1 MPGFLWDMARQASG
15 WSPHWRGALS
25 LCLCDSASRE
35 HCGAG
40 TEQGEPGKGF
50 SCFIWR
56 LTQGAKEATH
66 HSPNVP
72 PLHDSLGS
80 LPSPLSLKLLPPFV
94 WLPPQRPISPPF
106 PGKRTLPH
114 KDLQPDC
121 ALGQVQAPSRCQ
133 HPPVPRGFSPGGS
146 EQRAEKA
153 INMHNSKG
161 GDPEP
166 P

>member
-35 HCGAG
+35 HCGVG

-80 LPSPLSLKLLPPFV
+80 LPSPLSLKLLPPSV
-94 WLPPQRPISPPF
+94 WPPPQRCCHIRPFLLPFWGREPSPT
-106 PGKRTLPH
+106 RTCSQILPS
-114 KDLQPDC
+114 
-121 ALGQVQAPSRCQ
+121 ARCR
-133 HPPVPRGFSPGGS
+133 HPPDASIHQYQEAFLQGDQSRGLR
-146 EQRAEKA
+146 RA
-153 INMHNSKG
+153 
-161 GDPEP
+161 
-166 P
+166 